1 MSFTVNIAGTDVTR
15 ALTSNLPIKDE
26 LNANC
31 CTLTFSVQQETQLQ
45 ELIGKPVEILQD
57 GTTSWFYGMIRKQD
71 PTATGGTQFT
81 VYDPLF
87 NFSRHNDDFY
97 FKNQTATQI
106 ITATC
111 EKAGVPLGDVANTEA
126 VFPQLYYPNTSAEK
140 VAVDALA
147 RTKNANGRKFWF
159 RADPQSK
166 GIILFERTV
175 PAEIWVFKVGH
186 NLTSATKSKSVVST
200 FTSVK
205 LVNRETGQTVIKTND
220 AVAEEY
226 NLHTQFFEEVN
237 DADTDINSRA
247 SEIIE
252 EKSKIDTSMHL
263 EGINPG
269 GIIPRLYTGDAI
281 YVEDPVTGI
290 VGGYYIRNI
299 TQTIE
304 ADSLVTLSMD
314 IVIAPDLPE
323 IQVQDAD
330 KITTDTGQTKET
342 KKESETTVYVQ
353 PDGKIYHK
361 ATCPVI
367 EGCNCH
373 TMTKEAAKKGNLLQC
388 AVCKA

>member
-1 MSFTVNIAGTDVTR
+1 MSFTVTIAGTDVTR
-15 ALTSNLPIKDE
+15 ALTSTLPITDE

-31 CTLTFSVQQETQLQ
+31 CTLSFSVQQSTQLQ
-45 ELIGKPVEILQD
+45 NLIGKPVEVVQD
-57 GTTSWFYGMIRKQD
+57 GTKCWFYGIIRKQD
-71 PTATGGTQFT
+71 PTATGSIQFT

-106 ITATC
+106 FTSLC
-111 EKAGVPLGDVANTEA
+111 EKAKTPLGEVANTEA
-126 VFPQLYYPNTSAEK
+126 VFPQLYYPNATAEK
-140 VAVDALA
+140 TAVDALA
-147 RTKNANGRKFWF
+147 RTRKANGRKFWF
-159 RADPQSK
+159 RADPDSK
-166 GIILFERTV
+166 SIILFERTV
-175 PAEIWVFKVGH
+175 PADIWVFKVGH
-186 NLTSATKSKSVVST
+186 NLTSATKSESVVST

-220 AVAEEY
+220 AVADEY

-237 DADTDINSRA
+237 DADTDMNLRA
-247 SEIIE
+247 TELIE
-252 EKSKIDTSMHL
+252 EKSKIDTTMHL
-263 EGINPG
+263 EGVNPG

-281 YVEDPVTGI
+281 YVEDPTTGL

-323 IQVQDAD
+323 IQVEDAD
-330 KITTDTGQTKET
+330 KLTTETGQTKEA

-361 ATCPVI
+361 QGCPVI
-367 EGCNCH
+367 EGCNCS
-373 TMTKEAAKKGNLLQC
+373 TTSKEQAKKNGALQC